1 MAKDLYHTIVRKA
14 LEDDGWL
21 ITHDPLTL
29 KYGEQTSL
37 YVDLGAENPLAAEKE
52 GRKIAVEIK
61 SFLSPSPIAEM
72 EKALGQFGLY
82 RFLLLRQFPGRTLY
96 LAMPESRYDALFDMA
111 EGRDLAAAFQ
121 LRFLLYDA
129 ETERIVRWIE

>member
-82 RFLLLRQFPGRTLY
+82 RFLLSRQFPGRVLF

-111 EGRDLAAAFQ
+111 EGRDLAAEFQ